1 MSRGNRHIRFRLA
14 GILMLFAVMV
24 SHGQELNC
32 RVEVNVSQIEG
43 TNKSV
48 FETLESAIN
57 EYVNTTK
64 WTDAKFSPNEKID
77 ANMFFSITDYDEATG
92 KMSCSLQVQSV
103 RPVYNS
109 SYVTTLLNFKDNNV
123 EFNYNENEPL
133 VYSENSMESQLT
145 AILDFYVYLILAI
158 DFDSFS
164 PRGGD
169 KCFERLEAI
178 VHRAQSS
185 GESGWKAFEDTK
197 NRSAVLNSFTDPSTA
212 QIRDL
217 YYTYHL
223 HGLDQMAV
231 SPDKGRAEIDRSL
244 DIMSKIHSV
253 SPMSVGLSMFKD
265 AKFDELTNIYSKSL
279 PDQRDHAYGVLINL
293 YPSEHDRLDDLKK
306 GTTVASDY

>member
-14 GILMLFAVMV
+14 GILMLFAVMA

-92 KMSCSLQVQSV
+92 KMSGSLQVQSV

-164 PRGGD
+164 LRGGD

-185 GESGWKAFEDTK
+185 GESGWKTFEDTK

-217 YYTYHL
+217 YYSYHL

-244 DIMSKIHSV
+244 DILSKIYSV

-306 GTTVASDY
+306 GTIVASDY